1 MEENEIEDN
10 FITKGK
16 NNSQEESNQEKEK
29 GTLEESQDTFGP
41 DFGNFKVDEIIEE
54 KETEP
59 INDDGDLETIGKK
72 EMNTILT
79 NLNSYWIELM
89 ASLGLFLY
97 LYIFEIIVILIL
109 FSVLNIL
116 KQDNFSVVGDTLSL
130 IFKDI
135 GMKYFIIIAVCQHLS
150 VGFFCLT
157 TFSSIFQET
166 KHIKRFLI
174 LNSIKVFGFYIL
186 SISILYGL
194 VKVGIKDFVKKHI
207 EKAMD
212 ENEEKFDEENRKKI
226 IKMFDDLT
234 KSAIVFFGNFL
245 ATYNVFYDKFV
256 LGFLYIFLFKT
267 PYDIN
272 GYKKILFRMCSIFPL
287 AIILTSLILRAS
299 MARDNLYINEFISP
313 LFLGSKIVIYLFFI
327 ITLFAIKIKSIKYNV
342 YDEEGYISPG
352 VFKKIASKIFSILGF
367 LELIICMIFPRWTNT
382 GIGDTYLLILCA
394 PIITLYDYKKK
405 NEVKFPCCNK
415 GDLSLSF
422 KITVNIIG
430 YLIAILLAAILYIEV
445 EYFFREYIQDI
456 LNLMVNNI
464 DILLEIISSFI

>member
-1 MEENEIEDN
+1 
-10 FITKGK
+10 
-16 NNSQEESNQEKEK
+16 
-29 GTLEESQDTFGP
+29 
-41 DFGNFKVDEIIEE
+41 
-54 KETEP
+54 
-59 INDDGDLETIGKK
+59 
-72 EMNTILT
+72 
-79 NLNSYWIELM
+79 
-89 ASLGLFLY
+89 
-97 LYIFEIIVILIL
+97 
-109 FSVLNIL
+109 
-116 KQDNFSVVGDTLSL
+116 
-130 IFKDI
+130 
-135 GMKYFIIIAVCQHLS
+135 
-150 VGFFCLT
+150 
-157 TFSSIFQET
+157 
-166 KHIKRFLI
+166 
-174 LNSIKVFGFYIL
+174 
-186 SISILYGL
+186 
-194 VKVGIKDFVKKHI
+194 
-207 EKAMD
+207 
-212 ENEEKFDEENRKKI
+212 
-226 IKMFDDLT
+226 
-234 KSAIVFFGNFL
+234 
-245 ATYNVFYDKFV
+245 
-256 LGFLYIFLFKT
+256 
-267 PYDIN
+267 
-272 GYKKILFRMCSIFPL
+272 
-287 AIILTSLILRAS
+287 